1 MITTK
6 KSLKHFII
14 LLVFLGG
21 CESNKN
27 NPEPEMPCTY
37 SCDVIADTVYLSW
50 EDIFKAGV
58 TNLAGQTIVIKSKVY
73 WSTNFGYFDVKP
85 EINPA
90 GSIKLLFENADSYIS
105 NPDFQGENRGDL
117 FLASDKIE
125 KYIDHSEK
133 QEKYALDCAEL
144 SNGDSYYL
152 IQGKIKYRDW
162 LGIDSDD
169 LNNPEFI
176 RQSNNVVYWSQTF
189 EFISEKIRILP

>member
-1 MITTK
+1 MI
-6 KSLKHFII
+6 SICNRLKYFII
-14 LLVFLGG
+14 LLAFLGG

-27 NPEPEMPCTY
+27 NPDPEIPCTY
-37 SCDVIADTVYLSW
+37 SCDVIPDTAYLNW
-50 EDIFKAGV
+50 EDIFKEGI

-90 GSIKLLFENADSYIS
+90 GNVKLLFENADSYIS

-117 FLASDKIE
+117 FLVSDKIE
-125 KYIDHSEK
+125 KYIDQLEK
-133 QEKYALDCAEL
+133 QEKYALDCKEL

-162 LGIDSDD
+162 LSIDSDD

-176 RQSNNVVYWSQTF
+176 RQSNDVVYWSQTF
-189 EFISEKIRILP
+189 EFISEKIRILR